1 MPPAAP
7 PPAAETLV
15 CRGLAKSY
23 AVGPAACAERRAVLR
38 DLSLVVDRGTL
49 VATLAPT
56 AGGGLG
62 ARTLLRC
69 LAGLATPDAGTI
81 AWRGPRGERV
91 PPPRRALVG
100 EDWRPSAACL
110 TVRDVVEGAVPVRT
124 WQPEADRRVALA
136 LESTGLAAHEGRLA
150 APLAPAV
157 RWRVGVAAALA
168 AGAEWL
174 LLEPPAAAAGDAA
187 ADNAA
192 TRDAEATAAALLAA
206 RRGGVTILA
215 SVRPAVALRLPGARV
230 LHWRGGALA
239 RAPVAAAAR
248 RVAEWGA
255 AGSRR

>member
-23 AVGPAACAERRAVLR
+23 AVGPAACAERRAVLH

-81 AWRGPRGERV
+81 VWRGPRGERV

-110 TVRDVVEGAVPVRT
+110 TVRDVVEGAVPVGS
-124 WQPEADRRVALA
+124 WQAEADRRVALA
-136 LESTGLAAHEGRLA
+136 LESTGLAAHAGRLA

-174 LLEPPAAAAGDAA
+174 LLEPPAAAAADAA
-187 ADNAA
+187 S
-192 TRDAEATAAALLAA
+192 RDAEATAAALLAA
-206 RRGGVTILA
+206 HRGGVTILA
-215 SVRPAVALRLPGARV
+215 GVTPAVALRLPRARV

>member
-49 VATLAPT
+49 VAILVPRDD
-56 AGGGLG
+56 GGLG

-100 EDWRPSAACL
+100 EDWRPSAACI
-110 TVRDVVEGAVPVRT
+110 TVRDVVEGAVPVGS
-124 WQPEADRRVALA
+124 WQAEADRRVALA
-136 LESTGLAAHEGRLA
+136 FESTGLAAHAGRLA
-150 APLAPAV
+150 AALAPDV
-157 RWRVGVAAALA
+157 RWRVGVAAAMV

-174 LLEPPAAAAGDAA
+174 LLEPPAAPAGDAP
-187 ADNAA
+187 
-192 TRDAEATAAALLAA
+192 RDAEATAAALLAA

-215 SVRPAVALRLPGARV
+215 SVRPAVALRLPRARV